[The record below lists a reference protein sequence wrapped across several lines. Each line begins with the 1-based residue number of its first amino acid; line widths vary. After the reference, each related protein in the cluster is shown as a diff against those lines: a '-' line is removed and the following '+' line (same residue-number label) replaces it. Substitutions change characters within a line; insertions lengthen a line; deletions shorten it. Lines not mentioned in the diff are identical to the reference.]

1 MFTGYSNSGAAEY
14 NIGSQRGIDFVN
26 NAAAGSSIV
35 GGDGSTWTKNPD
47 GTTSITRGSDSWTV
61 GKALGQLQNSLDT
74 LTGVSDKTSARSNA
88 YAREASEWSASQAAI
103 ANQFNAQQ
111 AAINRDWQH
120 MMSST
125 AHQREVRD
133 LRAAGL
139 NPVLSA
145 MGGNGASTT
154 SGATASAV
162 MPDSHAGTSDSMSG
176 AIASILSSMLAAQT
190 SLTNQAVS
198 ARTQEAIAD
207 KTNAVTQ
214 LVAELYN
221 ATSRDN
227 ARLSA
232 DTSRYASD
240 SARAASRYSA
250 DSARAASKYSADSSA
265 SVSRYAS
272 DSARAASQYSADS
285 SRYASMFAAQQSA
298 SASRYAADRNWETHR
313 DFPST
318 PFAAAGSIGQ
328 YIGDIIGDIF
338 DGSGKVDN
346 DRSPFARGF
355 SGRDTNKSG
364 TSKHR

>member
-14 NIGSQRGIDFVN
+14 TVGSQRGIDFIN
-26 NAAAGSSIV
+26 NAPAGHSIV
-35 GGDGSTWTKNPD
+35 GGDGSTWTKNAD
-47 GTTSITRGSDSWTV
+47 GTTSISRGSDSWTV
-61 GKALGQLQNSLDT
+61 GSALGNLQNSLDT
-74 LTGVSDKTSARSNA
+74 ITAQSDKTSAKSND
-88 YAREASEWSASQAAI
+88 YARQASEWSASQAAI
-103 ANQFNAQQ
+103 ANQFNAYEAQK
-111 AAINRDWQH
+111 NRDWQE
-120 MMSST
+120 MMSNT

-133 LRAAGL
+133 LKAAGL

-162 MPDSHAGTSDSMSG
+162 MPDSHSGEASNPSG

-240 SARAASRYSA
+240 SARAASKYSS

-265 SVSRYAS
+265 SASRYAS
-272 DSARAASQYSADS
+272 DNARAASKYSADS
-285 SRYASMFAAQQSA
+285 SRFASMFSAEQAA
-298 SASRYAADRNWETHR
+298 SASRYAADRNYETHR
-313 DFPST
+313 DFPSSIYG
-318 PFAAAGSIGQ
+318 AAGSIGQ
-328 YIGDIIGDIF
+328 YLGSILGDIF
-338 DGSGKVDN
+338 GFDNNRGK
-346 DRSPFARGF
+346 GF
-355 SGRDTNKSG
+355 SGGSFRGSG
-364 TSKHR
+364 FD